1 MGAKAVYR
9 CLIANRGEIAVR
21 IIRACRE
28 MNIETVAVYAKGDES
43 SLHVSLADQAV
54 CIGDANPLDSYLNE
68 DRIISAAMITGANA
82 IHPGYGFLSES
93 PSFAKKVEENDIYFI
108 GPTQQT
114 MKMMGDKITARQT
127 VDEAGVPIIPGS
139 TDAVSTVEEVEEIA
153 KDIDFPV
160 VLKAASGGGGKGIR
174 IVKTAEELPKAL
186 KEAKSEGK
194 KYFNDDRVYVEA
206 FIPVAKHVEVQVLGD
221 GQSEYIHLGERDCSV
236 QRKNQKLIEE
246 SPCAALS
253 DEKRQN
259 MCEDAVKVAKASDY
273 RSAGTIEFLVTEDA
287 YYFIEMNAR
296 IQVEHTVTEMRA
308 NRDLL
313 QAQLYLMVHGTL
325 PFTQEDIQFDGHVI
339 EARIN
344 AENPQK
350 NFQPTPGR
358 VDALHLPQGFNVRVD
373 SLLYQGYRVSPY
385 YDSLVA
391 KVIVKSTTRAEAIH
405 KLKMTLDEMVID
417 GFTTTADFLY
427 AVLSYPF
434 YVENDAKDVDIKF
447 LDRYQIAK
455 EES

>member
-1 MGAKAVYR
+1 MYR

-28 MNIETVAVYAKGDES
+28 LNIETVAIYALGDEK

-54 CIGDANPLDSYLNE
+54 CIGEANPLESYLNQ
-68 DRIISAAMITGANA
+68 DRIISAAKITRANA

-93 PSFAKKVEENDIYFI
+93 SSFARKVEDNDIYFI
-108 GPTQQT
+108 GPTQKT
-114 MKMMGDKITARQT
+114 MEMMGDKITARQT
-127 VDEAGVPIIPGS
+127 VDNAGVPIIPGS
-139 TDAVSTVEEVEEIA
+139 TKAVESIEEVQNIAQEIGY
-153 KDIDFPV
+153 PL

-174 IVKTAEELPKAL
+174 IVKSEDTLTKSF

-194 KYFNDDRVYVEA
+194 KYFDDDRIYVEA
-206 FIPVAKHVEVQVLGD
+206 FIPVAKHVEVQVIGD
-221 GQSEYIHLGERDCSV
+221 GNENYIHLGERDCSV

-246 SPCAALS
+246 SPCAAITEEMRES
-253 DEKRQN
+253 
-259 MCEDAVKVAKASDY
+259 MCSDAVKVAKASNY
-273 RSAGTIEFLVTEDA
+273 RSAGTIEYLVTKDA

-313 QAQLYLMVHGTL
+313 QAQLYLMQHWTL
-325 PFTQEDIQFDGHVI
+325 PFNQEDIIFDGHVI

-344 AENPQK
+344 AENPEKQ
-350 NFQPTPGR
+350 FQPSPGT
-358 VDALHLPQGFNVRVD
+358 VQALHLPQGFNIRVD
-373 SLLYQGYRVSPY
+373 SLLYHGYTVSPN

-391 KVIVKSTTRAEAIH
+391 KVIVKSSNRQLAIK
-405 KLKMTLDEMVID
+405 KLKVALDEMVID

-427 AVLSYPF
+427 AVLSYPL
-434 YVENDAKDVDIKF
+434 YAEGNAEEVDIKF
-447 LDRYQIAK
+447 LDRHQIIK
-455 EES
+455 EVT